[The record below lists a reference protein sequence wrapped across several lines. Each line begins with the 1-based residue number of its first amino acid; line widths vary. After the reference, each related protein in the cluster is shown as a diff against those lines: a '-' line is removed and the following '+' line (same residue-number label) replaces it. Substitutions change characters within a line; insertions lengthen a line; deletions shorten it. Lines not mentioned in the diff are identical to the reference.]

1 MKKLTIVT
9 YRAFD
14 MEHTETFINKS
25 DEEIKA
31 KLNDTCSTFTVL
43 KTYYAEVLSEH
54 DRGFKSDFNPKALPG
69 YLQTENTLEKL

>member
-14 MEHTETFINKS
+14 MEHTEVFINKT
-25 DEEIKA
+25 DDEIKA
-31 KLNDTCSTFTVL
+31 KLDDTCSTYTVL
-43 KTYYAEVLSEH
+43 NTYYAEVLSEH
-54 DRGFKSDFNPKALPG
+54 VKGFKSDFLASSLPG

>member
-31 KLNDTCSTFTVL
+31 KLDDTCSTCTVL
-43 KTYYAEVLSEH
+43 HTYYAEVLCEFEK
-54 DRGFKSDFNPKALPG
+54 GFKSDFTVSALPS
-69 YLQTENTLEKL
+69 YLQTDKTVEE